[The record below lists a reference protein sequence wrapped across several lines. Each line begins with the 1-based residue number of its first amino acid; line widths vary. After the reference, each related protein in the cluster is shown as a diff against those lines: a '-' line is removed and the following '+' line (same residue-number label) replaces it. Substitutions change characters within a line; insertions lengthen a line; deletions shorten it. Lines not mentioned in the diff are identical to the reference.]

1 MGIEVLLIAT
11 RYDTATYYIHD
22 WAEQLRNDLLSSNA
36 VSSCM
41 MLEGHSLCF
50 SGQTLTD
57 AIERANFVVF
67 YGHGE
72 VDHWISMP
80 PGSATSSVRLVEVK
94 SASDLRGRQI
104 YAACCHSLKD
114 LGPAFDAAF
123 PKGSNGKPEFVG
135 YSSAF
140 DFSIPQ
146 REEFRRIVHYS
157 VRDFIL
163 GKKDAATI
171 ASEQQAAWQQLDAAF
186 SKGGMYSTLPD
197 AIFAAS
203 NARSNALAIGHA

>member
-1 MGIEVLLIAT
+1 MGTEVLLIAT

-22 WAEQLRNDLLSSNA
+22 WAVQLRNDLLSSNA

-57 AIERANFVVF
+57 AIERADFVVF

-80 PGSATSSVRLVEVK
+80 QGSATSGVRLVEVN
-94 SASDLRGRQI
+94 SVSDLRGRQI

-114 LGPAFDAAF
+114 LGQEFANVF
-123 PKGSNGKPEFVG
+123 PKTNNKPEFVG
-135 YSSAF
+135 YSDAF

-171 ASEQQAAWQQLDAAF
+171 ASEQEAAWRQLDAAF
-186 SKGGMYSTLPD
+186 SKGGMYNTLPD

-203 NARSNALAIGHA
+203 NARSNALAIGHK